1 MNSIVNYYL
10 TLLKILKN
18 IFFFS
23 IILDAWQGSLVLLD
37 NNTLG
42 ISTFQLPIGPIGD
55 SFKISLYVNII
66 DDTNVV
72 TKYLN
77 TSQVVVLKNELPQNG
92 SCLVSPLSGVE
103 LKTNFTVTCMNWNDP
118 DGSISA
124 YEFYCKLK
132 FI

>member
-10 TLLKILKN
+10 TLLKILKKY
-18 IFFFS
+18 FFFS
-23 IILDAWQGSLVLLD
+23 IILDAWQGSFVLLD

-42 ISTFQLPIGPIGD
+42 ISTFQLPIGPIGN
-55 SFKISLYVNII
+55 SFKISLYVNIT

-77 TSQVVVLKNELPQNG
+77 TSQVVVKKNELPQNG
-92 SCLVSPLSGVE
+92 SCLVDLANGTS
-103 LKTNFTVTCMNWNDP
+103 LKTSFQVTCSNWTDP